1 MYLFILLKI
10 YEKLKLNRILQT
22 CYYNQKTD
30 ETSKETDE
38 SVNIQHVQEITLTKG
53 SLPLGICLRRRS
65 FSDHIGLEIENLY
78 GAAEQDSR
86 LKIGD
91 VVISINNES
100 MKYVSPAQVKSI
112 LSRANLLTGHI
123 P

>member
-1 MYLFILLKI
+1 M
-10 YEKLKLNRILQT
+10 
-22 CYYNQKTD
+22 
-30 ETSKETDE
+30 
-38 SVNIQHVQEITLTKG
+38 QEITLTKG
-53 SLPLGICLRRRS
+53 PLPLGICLRRCL
-65 FSDHIGLEIENLY
+65 FSDHLGLEIENLY
-78 GAAEQDSR
+78 GAAEQDHR

-100 MKYVSPAQVKSI
+100 LKYVSPAQVKSI

>member
-1 MYLFILLKI
+1 M
-10 YEKLKLNRILQT
+10 
-22 CYYNQKTD
+22 
-30 ETSKETDE
+30 DE
-38 SVNIQHVQEITLTKG
+38 SDKIQHVQEISLTKG

-78 GAAEQDSR
+78 GAAKQDSR

-91 VVISINNES
+91 VVISVNNES